1 MKKTLLLLL
10 AIVMATTTFAQVQ
23 SKSITPT
30 GNEIWWGYFIDDDV
44 NASNFT
50 GYGVSERANYETA
63 IRISANNPNLGNATV
78 KAFRIWL
85 NATTIPKIT
94 RLRVW
99 FIKNI
104 KVNAADNALYAQD
117 VDVSTLTAGAN
128 DIALN
133 TPFEI
138 KNATTF
144 AGYTIELSA
153 QDNAIMNGGE
163 YESGSFWFRATA
175 QQTNWQSISR
185 GKLALQ
191 LLVDGAQFPVNAAE
205 VFDFGTHS
213 LMKGDE
219 AIIPV
224 KIKNNGMAPI
234 TSVSYTITTNG
245 DASTTTPEVTVP
257 VNNLPY
263 NGTTTIDVSFDT
275 SKALACTRTI
285 TITKVN
291 GVENE
296 TPSPKNTATGQFYIK
311 GVLFSRTPVIEE
323 FTGTWCGWCPRGFVG
338 METVRET
345 YGDKVVLIAAHN
357 GDPMEVSG
365 YNPVMASSF
374 PTSKINRE
382 ADVNPHPA
390 TFLDYLKSHMD
401 ESPDGMVEVSA
412 QWGNDEKTAINIEA
426 NSRFAYDMV
435 NPNYGIALVLT
446 NDGMKGSGSSWAQAN
461 YYNTEPATDS
471 YMSDWYGAGNYISGL
486 TYNFV
491 AVAAWNIKNGFDG
504 SVPTSV
510 VVGEPNK
517 FTYLADLTAPQTE
530 NGTIPINVIQDKEQ
544 LKVIALLIDRSTGH
558 IINAAH
564 TTIKPMGVEE
574 YYMVGSFN
582 DWHTTEEGGRLA
594 FVATDEAG
602 IYEATGTLEAGAEF
616 KLITPDGDGWKWLGG
631 VDENNVG
638 FFLIY
643 DNLLNVPLSL
653 VDGSNFRMENGGEF
667 TFRLNTNDM
676 TLTLLPV
683 GNPVIPGDVNG
694 DGEVTGSDV
703 TALYNH
709 ILFGQDTDIFNG
721 DQNGDGEVT
730 GSDVTAVYNII
741 LGL

>member
-1 MKKTLLLLL
+1 
-10 AIVMATTTFAQVQ
+10 
-23 SKSITPT
+23 
-30 GNEIWWGYFIDDDV
+30 
-44 NASNFT
+44 
-50 GYGVSERANYETA
+50 
-63 IRISANNPNLGNATV
+63 
-78 KAFRIWL
+78 
-85 NATTIPKIT
+85 
-94 RLRVW
+94 
-99 FIKNI
+99 
-104 KVNAADNALYAQD
+104 
-117 VDVSTLTAGAN
+117 
-128 DIALN
+128 
-133 TPFEI
+133 
-138 KNATTF
+138 
-144 AGYTIELSA
+144 
-153 QDNAIMNGGE
+153 
-163 YESGSFWFRATA
+163 
-175 QQTNWQSISR
+175 
-185 GKLALQ
+185 
-191 LLVDGAQFPVNAAE
+191 
-205 VFDFGTHS
+205 
-213 LMKGDE
+213 
-219 AIIPV
+219 
-224 KIKNNGMAPI
+224 
-234 TSVSYTITTNG
+234 
-245 DASTTTPEVTVP
+245 
-257 VNNLPY
+257 
-263 NGTTTIDVSFDT
+263 
-275 SKALACTRTI
+275 
-285 TITKVN
+285 
-291 GVENE
+291 
-296 TPSPKNTATGQFYIK
+296 
-311 GVLFSRTPVIEE
+311 
-323 FTGTWCGWCPRGFVG
+323 
-338 METVRET
+338 
-345 YGDKVVLIAAHN
+345 
-357 GDPMEVSG
+357 
-365 YNPVMASSF
+365 
-374 PTSKINRE
+374 
-382 ADVNPHPA
+382 
-390 TFLDYLKSHMD
+390 
-401 ESPDGMVEVSA
+401 
-412 QWGNDEKTAINIEA
+412 
-426 NSRFAYDMV
+426 YDMV

>member
-10 AIVMATTTFAQVQ
+10 AIVMATTSFAQVQ

-30 GNEIWWGYFIDDDV
+30 GNEMWWGYFGESDAS
-44 NASNFT
+44 ASNYS
-50 GYGVSERANYETA
+50 GYGVNGRATYEAA
-63 IRISANNPNLGNATV
+63 IRIPKNDVIMGNATIKGMRLWFKESTIIKIV
-78 KAFRIWL
+78 SLKIWATSTAL
-85 NATTIPKIT
+85 KSNAEG
-94 RLRVW
+94 VDY
-99 FIKNI
+99 
-104 KVNAADNALYAQD
+104 VQD
-117 VDVSTLTAGAN
+117 VDVSTLKAGAN
-128 DIALN
+128 DIAFSVPYAIVN
-133 TPFEI
+133 T
-138 KNATTF
+138 KNNNI
-144 AGYTIELSA
+144 GYTITLNS
-153 QDNAIMNGGE
+153 QDNAVMCGGE
-163 YESGSFWFRATA
+163 WEENSFWFRADPGATTWS
-175 QQTNWQSISR
+175 QKKTN

-191 LLVDGAQFPVNAAE
+191 LLAEGVNVPDNSAITT
-205 VFDFGTHS
+205 DFGIHYFEIGKEALVPIEITN
-213 LMKGDE
+213 KG
-219 AIIPV
+219 
-224 KIKNNGMAPI
+224 KNTI
-234 TSVSYTITTNG
+234 TSIAYTITTNN
-245 DASTTTPEVTVP
+245 DPSTTTHEVTVP
-257 VNNLPY
+257 INNLTF
-263 NGTTTIDVSFDT
+263 NSTTSFDVPMPT
-275 SKALACTRTI
+275 DVAVRDTKTI

-291 GVENE
+291 GEINGASADE
-296 TPSPKNTATGQFYIK
+296 ISASGQVCVMQYVFTK
-311 GVLFSRTPVIEE
+311 MPVIEE
-323 FTGTWCGWCPRGFVG
+323 ITSTSCGWCPVGFDAL
-338 METVRET
+338 ENLSEK
-345 YGDKVVLIAAHN
+345 YGEKVAFIAIHRN
-357 GDPMEVSG
+357 FQYSDPMQVAD
-365 YNPVMASSF
+365 YNEI
-374 PTSKINRE
+374 TSESYPNSYFNRGGE
-382 ADVNPHPA
+382 DVYPSESN
-390 TFLDYLKSHMD
+390 LDNLITNDFEDVPY
-401 ESPDGMVEVSA
+401 GMVELSA
-412 QWGNDEKTAINIEA
+412 RWNDEEMTSIDFETNTK
-426 NSRFAYDMV
+426 FALKMT
-435 NPNYGIALVLT
+435 NANYGVALVLT
-446 NDGMKGSGSSWAQAN
+446 NDGLKGSSATWSQAN
-461 YYNTEPATDS
+461 YLSHYPGYESFTFWYNAPSSVT
-471 YMSDWYGAGNYISGL
+471 GVVFNH
-486 TYNFV
+486 V

-504 SVPTSV
+504 SVKTSFEA
-510 VVGEPNK
+510 GESMK
-517 FTYLADLTAPQTE
+517 FNYTADISKKT
-530 NGTIPINVIQDKEQ
+530 VIQDKSK
-544 LKVIALLIDRSTGH
+544 LKAIALLIDRSTGH